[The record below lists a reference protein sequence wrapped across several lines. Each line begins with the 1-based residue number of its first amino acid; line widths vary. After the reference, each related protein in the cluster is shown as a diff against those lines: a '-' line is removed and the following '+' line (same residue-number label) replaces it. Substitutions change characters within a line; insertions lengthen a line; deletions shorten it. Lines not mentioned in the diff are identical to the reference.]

1 MLQSS
6 RSGGLRFSWAI
17 KRLIKNIYMLR
28 RLKAYFLEIWF
39 LAGADVHRLRVIFS
53 LFFFAGL
60 LDLVG
65 LGLIGQYVALALGA
79 APTSSILSTNLQ
91 GVGMEVVGIAL
102 LLVFAVKAGLGVWAN
117 KRIFS
122 MAGRIEANLRVDLLR
137 RYQAMPYQAWA
148 ARNSSDYINAINV
161 WAPQYARLVLMS
173 LLRLS
178 AEALV
183 ACLIFGFLFWVDP
196 RAFVVLLA
204 LIAGV
209 TLLYDRFLRRK
220 NRAYADRFRGVS
232 SLVITDVRQAMDGI
246 KEIRVLGAEKFF
258 SDRIARNG
266 DALCSAQAS
275 SNTISNSARYFL
287 EFAVVAFA
295 VLVPLMASGVG
306 SRAVDMV
313 PVIAIFGAGAMRLV
327 TLFSLTTVTLT
338 QLGFYRQVVHSLF
351 KDLSQTLTP
360 SQGSVANPVAERF
373 SRFSTKKL
381 WFSYSPTSTP
391 VLEDVEFTI
400 NRGDKIVLL
409 GPSGAGKSTLV
420 DLLLGI
426 LPPSHGSVEVTDS
439 SGRLLGHSAAPYSI
453 YLPQSTFL
461 IDDTVRRNVA
471 LGQDDAQIDEVR
483 LREALRRT
491 QLLEVVESL
500 PQGLDTP
507 VGDRGVRLS
516 GGQRQRIAIA
526 RAFYLGRTVLFL
538 DEATSAIDVKTEEAI
553 LDDLLLGSDDLT
565 VVFITHRVDIVHR
578 FDRVYCMEHGNVTEV
593 ASDFR
598 KSAQTL

>member
-1 MLQSS
+1 M
-6 RSGGLRFSWAI
+6 
-17 KRLIKNIYMLR
+17 
-28 RLKAYFLEIWF
+28 
-39 LAGADVHRLRVIFS
+39 
-53 LFFFAGL
+53 
-60 LDLVG
+60 
-65 LGLIGQYVALALGA
+65 
-79 APTSSILSTNLQ
+79 
-91 GVGMEVVGIAL
+91 
-102 LLVFAVKAGLGVWAN
+102 
-117 KRIFS
+117 
-122 MAGRIEANLRVDLLR
+122 
-137 RYQAMPYQAWA
+137 
-148 ARNSSDYINAINV
+148 
-161 WAPQYARLVLMS
+161 
-173 LLRLS
+173 
-178 AEALV
+178 
-183 ACLIFGFLFWVDP
+183 
-196 RAFVVLLA
+196 
-204 LIAGV
+204 
-209 TLLYDRFLRRK
+209 
-220 NRAYADRFRGVS
+220 
-232 SLVITDVRQAMDGI
+232 
-246 KEIRVLGAEKFF
+246 
-258 SDRIARNG
+258 
-266 DALCSAQAS
+266 
-275 SNTISNSARYFL
+275 
-287 EFAVVAFA
+287 
-295 VLVPLMASGVG
+295 
-306 SRAVDMV
+306 
-313 PVIAIFGAGAMRLV
+313 
-327 TLFSLTTVTLT
+327 
-338 QLGFYRQVVHSLF
+338 VHSLF

-578 FDRVYCMEHGNVTEV
+578 FDRVYCVEHGNVTEV

>member
-1 MLQSS
+1 
-6 RSGGLRFSWAI
+6 
-17 KRLIKNIYMLR
+17 MLR
-28 RLKAYFLEIWF
+28 RLRAYFVEIWF
-39 LAGADVHRLRVIFS
+39 LAGADVRTLRVIFS
-53 LFFFAGL
+53 LFLFVGL

-79 APTSSILSTNLQ
+79 APTSSILSTSLE
-91 GVGMEVVGIAL
+91 GVGMGVVGIAL
-102 LLVFAVKAGLGVWAN
+102 LLVFAVKAGVGIWAN

-122 MAGRIEANLRVDLLR
+122 MAGRIEASLRVELLR

-183 ACLIFGFLFWVDP
+183 ACLILGFLFWVDP
-196 RAFVVLLA
+196 RAFFVLLA

-209 TLLYDRFLRRK
+209 TQLYDRLLRRK
-220 NRAYADRFRGVS
+220 NRAYADRFRAVS

-246 KEIRVLGAEKFF
+246 KEIRVLGAERFF

-287 EFAVVAFA
+287 EFAVVVFA
-295 VLVPLMASGVG
+295 VLVPLMASGTG
-306 SRAVDMV
+306 TRTVDVV

-338 QLGFYRQVVHSLF
+338 QLGFYRQVVHILY
-351 KDLSQTLTP
+351 KDLKQDAPPLERSTSGQYSDDFLRI
-360 SQGSVANPVAERF
+360 SAKDLGFRYSEASASVLDN
-373 SRFSTKKL
+373 
-381 WFSYSPTSTP
+381 
-391 VLEDVEFTI
+391 VEFKI
-400 NRGDKIVLL
+400 ERGDKLVLL

-426 LPPSHGSVEVTDS
+426 LQPIRGSVEVTDS
-439 SGRLLGHSAAPYSI
+439 SGRVLGHSAAPYAV

-491 QLLEVVESL
+491 HLLEIVESL
-500 PQGLDTP
+500 PQGLDTQ

-578 FDRVYCMEHGNVTEV
+578 FDRVYRVEHGNVVEV
-593 ASDFR
+593 TSDFR
-598 KSAQTL
+598 RSA

>member
-1 MLQSS
+1 
-6 RSGGLRFSWAI
+6 
-17 KRLIKNIYMLR
+17 MLR
-28 RLKAYFLEIWF
+28 RVRAYFWEIWF
-39 LAGADVHRLRVIFS
+39 LAGANVHRLRVIFS
-53 LFFFAGL
+53 LFLFVGL

-65 LGLIGQYVALALGA
+65 LGLIGHYVALALGA
-79 APTSSILSTNLQ
+79 APTSSILSTSLQ
-91 GVGMEVVGIAL
+91 GVGMGAVGIAL
-102 LLVFAVKAGLGVWAN
+102 LLVFAVKAGLGIWAN
-117 KRIFS
+117 KRIFN
-122 MAGRIEANLRVDLLR
+122 MAGWIEANLRVELLR
-137 RYQAMPYQAWA
+137 RYQFMPYQAWA

-183 ACLIFGFLFWVDP
+183 ACLILGFLFWVDP

-220 NRAYADRFRGVS
+220 NRAYADRFRAVS

-246 KEIRVLGAEKFF
+246 KEIRVLGAERFF

-287 EFAVVAFA
+287 ELAVVVFA
-295 VLVPLMASGVG
+295 VLVPLIASGTG
-306 SRAVDMV
+306 ASTVDMV
-313 PVIAIFGAGAMRLV
+313 PVIAIFGAGTMRLV
-327 TLFSLTTVTLT
+327 TLFGLTTSTLT
-338 QLGFYRQVVHSLF
+338 QMGFYRQVVHSLYN
-351 KDLSQTLTP
+351 DLKQDAPPLQKNTSGQYAEDFLHI
-360 SQGSVANPVAERF
+360 SVKN
-373 SRFSTKKL
+373 L
-381 WFSYSPTSTP
+381 GFSYSAASSP
-391 VLEDVEFTI
+391 VLGTVDFKIE
-400 NRGDKIVLL
+400 RGDKLVLL

-426 LPPSHGSVEVTDS
+426 LQPSRGSVDVTDS
-439 SGRLLGHSAAPYSI
+439 SGRLLGHSAAPYSV

-471 LGQDDAQIDEVR
+471 LGQDDAQIDEVG

-491 QLLEVVESL
+491 HLLEVVESL

-553 LDDLLLGSDDLT
+553 LNDLLLGADDLT
-565 VVFITHRVDIVHR
+565 VVLITHRVDIVHR
-578 FDRVYCMEHGNVTEV
+578 FDRVYRVEHGNVTEV
-593 ASDFR
+593 TSDFR
-598 KSAQTL
+598 KNA